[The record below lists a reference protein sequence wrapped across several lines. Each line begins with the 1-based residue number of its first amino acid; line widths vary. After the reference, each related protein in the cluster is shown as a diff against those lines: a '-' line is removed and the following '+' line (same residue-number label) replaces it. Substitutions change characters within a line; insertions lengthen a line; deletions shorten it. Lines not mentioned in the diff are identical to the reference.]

1 MNELVRVLGA
11 FRRATA
17 CDAVL
22 WAEEGDGLRRLAAS
36 AGPALREWTPPR
48 MSGPPLTVHTP
59 GGPAIVA
66 TIPGPHRHW
75 ISVGPCTTPTA
86 PLTDYLDLLLPIVTL
101 QLQSTLE
108 VEHAATELAER
119 YEEINLLYTITEI
132 LGRSVALEEVA
143 TTILHEVCET
153 VGAARGSL
161 LVFDRSARV
170 LHAVAAQ
177 GVEARTLPLIDEDDA
192 CSVSARVFRDQRA
205 MIVDE
210 NAMWCDA
217 EAPYRRGT
225 MLSVPIMWTAPGG
238 SPQPLGVVNLS
249 DRSTR
254 QPFSAG
260 DQKLVAA
267 IATQIGTAIQNA
279 RLVTESLER
288 QQFLREMELAH
299 DLQMKLLPRT
309 DVVAPHAT
317 VAARVV
323 PAESVGGDFYQLFP
337 LGHGRTGI
345 MVADVSS
352 HGYGAALIMALAMSA
367 SAIHAQSSAGPAAML
382 ESLLESLREELA
394 TTEMSISAFYAVIDR
409 DAGTLAYANAGL
421 PHAFSISAEGVPE
434 RLGAIDPPLGL
445 GDDAVHERLRG
456 WSSGELLLLF
466 TDGLSDARG
475 AGGER
480 FDEER
485 VLEVVR
491 RRHAAAPAE
500 ILAGVFEAV
509 ALHTGGL
516 DVPDDQTCVLVR
528 S

>member
-1 MNELVRVLGA
+1 MTELSRVLGA
-11 FRRATA
+11 FRRATS
-17 CDAVL
+17 CDAAVWEL
-22 WAEEGDGLRRLAAS
+22 DGDALRRQAGS
-36 AGPALREWTPPR
+36 AGAAAGDWRPPR
-48 MSGPPLTVHTP
+48 MTGPPLTVSAP
-59 GGPAIVA
+59 GGTAIVA
-66 TIPGPHRHW
+66 AIPGPHRGW
-75 ISVGPCTTPTA
+75 LSVGPCDDPAA
-86 PLTDYLDLLLPIVTL
+86 PLTDYVDLLLPIVTI
-101 QLQSTLE
+101 QLQASLE

-153 VGAARGSL
+153 VGAERGSL
-161 LVFDRSARV
+161 LVFDRAARV

-177 GVEARTLPLIDEDDA
+177 GVDARSLPLIDEDDA
-192 CSVSARVFRDQRA
+192 CSVSARVFREQRA
-205 MIVDE
+205 VIVDDT
-210 NAMWCDA
+210 AMWCDA

-238 SPQPLGVVNLS
+238 TPQPLGVVNLS
-249 DRSTR
+249 DRTTR

-279 RLVTESLER
+279 RLVAESLER
-288 QQFLREMELAH
+288 QQLLREMELAH

-337 LGHGRTGI
+337 LGNGRTGV

-367 SAIHAQSSAGPAAML
+367 SAIHAQSSSGPAAML
-382 ESLLESLREELA
+382 ARLLESLGDELA
-394 TTEMSISAFYAVIDR
+394 TTEMSISAFYAVLDPA
-409 DAGTLAYANAGL
+409 AGTLDYANAGL
-421 PHAFSISAEGVPE
+421 PHAFVLGDDGSRE

-445 GDDAVHERLRG
+445 GTDAVHERSRP
-456 WSSGELLLLF
+456 WSSSDLLVLF

-475 AGGER
+475 SGGDR
-480 FDEER
+480 FGEDR
-485 VLEVVR
+485 VLDVALLR
-491 RRHAAAPAE
+491 RERPPAE
-500 ILAGVFEAV
+500 VLAGIFEAV
-509 ALHTGGL
+509 AVHTGGL
-516 DVPDDQTCVLVR
+516 ELPDDQTCVIVR

>member
-1 MNELVRVLGA
+1 MSDLLRVLGA
-11 FRRATA
+11 FRRATG
-17 CDAVL
+17 CDAIV
-22 WAEEGDGLRRLAAS
+22 WQEDGERLRRQVAS
-36 AGPALREWTPPR
+36 AGPGLRDWTPPR
-48 MSGPPLTVHTP
+48 MSGPPLTVDSP
-59 GGPAIVA
+59 GGPALIA
-66 TIPGPHRHW
+66 AIPGPHRRW
-75 ISVGPCTTPTA
+75 LSIGPCSSPATSLA
-86 PLTDYLDLLLPIVTL
+86 DLLDLLLPIVTL
-101 QLQSTLE
+101 QLQASLE

-143 TTILHEVCET
+143 ATILHEVCET

-161 LVFDRSARV
+161 LVFDAAARV

-177 GVEARTLPLIDEDDA
+177 GVEARTLPMIDEDDA
-192 CSVSARVFRDQRA
+192 CSVSARVFREQRA
-205 MIVDE
+205 VIVDE
-210 NAMWCDA
+210 HAMWCDA

-238 SPQPLGVVNLS
+238 SPEPLGVVNLS
-249 DRSTR
+249 DRTTQ

-299 DLQMKLLPRT
+299 DLQMKLLPRA
-309 DVVAPHAT
+309 DVVAPDAT

-323 PAESVGGDFYQLFP
+323 SAESVGGDFYQLFP
-337 LGHGRTGI
+337 LGNGRTGI

-367 SAIHAQSSAGPAAML
+367 SAIHAQGSPGPAAML
-382 ESLLESLREELA
+382 ESLLESLQEELA
-394 TTEMSISAFYAVIDR
+394 KTEMSISAFYGVIDR
-409 DAGTLAYANAGL
+409 AAGTLAYANAGL
-421 PHAFSISAEGVPE
+421 PHAFLVPADGEPE

-445 GDDAVHERLRG
+445 GADVVHERVRS
-456 WSSGELLLLF
+456 WSPGDLLLLF

-475 AGGER
+475 SHGARFGEQ
-480 FDEER
+480 R
-485 VLEVVR
+485 VLDAVR
-491 RRHAAAPAE
+491 PRRAAPPAE